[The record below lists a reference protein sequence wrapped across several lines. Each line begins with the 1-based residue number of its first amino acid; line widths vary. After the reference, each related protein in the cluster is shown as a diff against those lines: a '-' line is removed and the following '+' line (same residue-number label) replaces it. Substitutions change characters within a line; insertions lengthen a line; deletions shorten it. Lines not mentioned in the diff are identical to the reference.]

1 MLVQH
6 SSEAGFDVAFNE
18 VIDQNPPTGPAPRRY
33 RLIDSYAENGGV
45 VGFTTYHV
53 HVEITGSDLPPDE

>member
-1 MLVQH
+1 MLVQN

-18 VIDQNPPTGPAPRRY
+18 VIDQNPSTGPAPRRY
-33 RLIDSYAENGGV
+33 RLIDSYAERGGV

-53 HVEITGSDLPPDE
+53 HVEIKGSDVPPNE